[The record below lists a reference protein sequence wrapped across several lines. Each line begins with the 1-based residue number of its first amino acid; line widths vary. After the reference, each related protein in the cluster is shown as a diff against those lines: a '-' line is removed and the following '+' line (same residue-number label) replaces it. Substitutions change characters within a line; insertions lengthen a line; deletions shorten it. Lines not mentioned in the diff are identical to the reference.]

1 MSGLL
6 VLERRGGASL
16 PVDPSVPLI
25 DFIPESCDPK
35 SLVLEPLL
43 LLLLVLALVL
53 DDGVLCRILERRASE
68 YSGWSVEEKRE
79 SHKGVIRMS
88 KEQSTYKCLAGQ
100 VELLKM

>member
-16 PVDPSVPLI
+16 PVDPSLPLI

-35 SLVLEPLL
+35 SLFLEPL

-68 YSGWSVEEKRE
+68 YSSWSVEKKRE
-79 SHKGVIRMS
+79 SHRGEIRMS
-88 KEQSTYKCLAGQ
+88 KE
-100 VELLKM
+100 